1 MNRRRFIATGAT
13 LPLLGGSIAAAQLA
27 KDPHPELLDQW
38 RRAKQIWSDA
48 DPDTPE
54 EKAAEAAYSDAQ
66 MKLMTTP
73 AQTPRGIAAQLEYAL
88 EDQLVGGAFGL
99 EFSGL
104 DDAMFRQMQQ
114 TLSALS

>member
-1 MNRRRFIATGAT
+1 
-13 LPLLGGSIAAAQLA
+13 
-27 KDPHPELLDQW
+27 
-38 RRAKQIWSDA
+38 
-48 DPDTPE
+48 
-54 EKAAEAAYSDAQ
+54 